1 MNTVDQAGSGLGVS
15 RWLIVALLAGF
26 SMISYLDR
34 TIISIAGPQIIS
46 EFGVS
51 PSAMG
56 AVYSAFTLGYALF
69 MIPGGHFTDRFG
81 AWRTLIVV
89 GAGSAL
95 FTGVTVLGGTAG
107 LGALIGIVPFL
118 FVTRLALGVAT
129 APLYPACARTTANWI
144 PVAYHGRVQGLIIA
158 GSSFGAA
165 SAPLLFTQM
174 AIYFP
179 WRFSFVIAALATAAL
194 AFSWFWYAR
203 DYPGRRDVIRPAQAS
218 KPAQSWRALFRNR
231 NLLLITYAYGA
242 LGYFQYI
249 FFYWMYYYFENVLH
263 LSKGVSASCTTLLF
277 VTEGLIMP
285 LGGLVSDRLT
295 RLYGPQLGRR
305 IVPMAGLT
313 LGALL
318 LYLATESTGFAAVIC
333 LSLACGL
340 AACCEGPFWATVT
353 EMSREQVGGASSIL
367 NTGAQIGGFFAPVL
381 TPLIAAHSG
390 WHWALYAGCLLA
402 ISGVIAVYG
411 VRLLPE
417 ARNAEDVQERETPF
431 TSAV

>member
-1 MNTVDQAGSGLGVS
+1 MNSVLQTGSGLGAY
-15 RWLIVALLAGF
+15 RWLIVALLSGF

-46 EFGVS
+46 DFGVS
-51 PSAMG
+51 PAAMG
-56 AVYSAFTLGYALF
+56 AVYSAFTLGYALL

-81 AWRTLIVV
+81 AWRTLIFVA
-89 GAGSAL
+89 AGSAV
-95 FTGVTVLGGTAG
+95 FTGVTVLGGSAG

-118 FVTRLALGVAT
+118 FVIRLGLGVAT
-129 APLYPACARTTANWI
+129 APLYPACARMTANWI
-144 PVAYHGRVQGLIIA
+144 PIAYHGRVQGLIIA

-165 SAPLLFTQM
+165 IAPLLFTQM

-194 AFSWFWYAR
+194 GLFWFWSAR
-203 DYPGRRDVIRPAQAS
+203 DYPGREPAVHPVQAAKS
-218 KPAQSWRALFRNR
+218 GRSWRMLFRNR

-263 LSKGVSASCTTLLF
+263 LSKGVSARCTTLLF

-295 RLYGPQLGRR
+295 KRYGPQLGRR
-305 IVPMAGLT
+305 VVPMAGLT
-313 LGALL
+313 CGALL
-318 LYLATESTGFAAVIC
+318 LYLATESSGFTAVVC

-367 NTGAQIGGFFAPVL
+367 NTGAQIGGFFAPVF
-381 TPLIAAHSG
+381 TPLIAARSG
-390 WHWALYAGCLLA
+390 WRWALYAGCLLA
-402 ISGVIAVYG
+402 ISGVIAVYK
-411 VRLLPE
+411 VRLPDAKNIE
-417 ARNAEDVQERETPF
+417 EVQERETPF